1 MEKQGELRRLMP
13 LTETSF
19 YILICLAEPLH
30 GYGIMQKV
38 GGLSGGRIMLGP
50 GTLYGALGN
59 LRDAGLI
66 EPCDG
71 DTGNPRRKEYSI
83 TPRGRDLVGLELER
97 LRQMVRHGE
106 VQCPEPVQGKE

>member
-1 MEKQGELRRLMP
+1 MDKQRELMRLMP

-19 YILICLAEPLH
+19 YILICLAAPLH

-38 GGLSGGRIMLGP
+38 EGLSGGRIMLGP

-59 LRDAGLI
+59 LSAAGLI

-71 DTGNPRRKEYSI
+71 DTGNPRRKEYRI
-83 TPRGRDLVGLELER
+83 TPRGRGLVGLELER
-97 LRQMVRHGE
+97 LRQMLRHGE
-106 VQCPEPVQGKE
+106 ALCPEAVPGKE